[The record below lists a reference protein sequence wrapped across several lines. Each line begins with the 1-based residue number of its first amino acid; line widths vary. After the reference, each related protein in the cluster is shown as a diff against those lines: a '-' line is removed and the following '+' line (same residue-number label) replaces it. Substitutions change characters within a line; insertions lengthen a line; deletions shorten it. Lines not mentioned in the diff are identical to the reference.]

1 MDHNLE
7 GREEP
12 TPLVHSTEEEL
23 IEQRAEGYFFA
34 EGFRLRPSQVND
46 FKKDLEDLF
55 NRYLNMSKEN

>member
-1 MDHNLE
+1 MDNNIRE
-7 GREEP
+7 GQEP
-12 TPLVHSTEEEL
+12 EALVHSAEEDA

-34 EGFRLRPSQVND
+34 EGFRLRPVQVNA